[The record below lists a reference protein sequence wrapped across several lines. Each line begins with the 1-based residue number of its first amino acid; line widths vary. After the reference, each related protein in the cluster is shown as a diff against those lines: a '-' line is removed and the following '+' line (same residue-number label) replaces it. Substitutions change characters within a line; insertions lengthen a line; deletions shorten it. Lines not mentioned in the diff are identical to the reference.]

1 MKNREDLF
9 SPVPECKAKENLMM
23 LLSKFDQVRAIYKR
37 RSPCQDTANVT
48 TIVKDF
54 TMFLADKFE
63 FLSFRYGKRKCK
75 LN

>member
-1 MKNREDLF
+1 MTLEIQSMREEIQSF
-9 SPVPECKAKENLMM
+9 H
-23 LLSKFDQVRAIYKR
+23 LSKFDQVRAIYKR